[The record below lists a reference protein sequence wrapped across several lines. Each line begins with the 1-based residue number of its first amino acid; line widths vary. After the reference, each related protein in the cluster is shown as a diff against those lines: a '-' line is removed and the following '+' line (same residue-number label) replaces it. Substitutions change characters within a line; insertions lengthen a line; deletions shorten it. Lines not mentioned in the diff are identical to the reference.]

1 MAVAHARKPI
11 KSNRL
16 IKIVAGNCW
25 DNALPESF
33 FATVKTE
40 LIHPHSWST
49 RRRQAFLTQIE
60 GEPLACGASYHISC
74 SSGESMLLLVE
85 IRERPQ
91 FTPPSSV

>member
-1 MAVAHARKPI
+1 LACETKRDKLNAEAMAIGRAPSSIVEITMAVAHARKPI

-40 LIHPHSWST
+40 LS
-49 RRRQAFLTQIE
+49 E
-60 GEPLACGASYHISC
+60 C
-74 SSGESMLLLVE
+74 
-85 IRERPQ
+85 
-91 FTPPSSV
+91 